1 MIHMKK
7 VTLREFK
14 HNSRYQ
20 RMAHDG
26 HPVLVTHRG
35 KPYFVA
41 CRRTKSAP
49 FWALHGPEQRSQP
62 SCWTPC
68 WVKMNGTPHDECL
81 ARYGFVDQRGE
92 GTGDTV
98 GSRAHHSARRNQY
111 LLSVGH

>member
-1 MIHMKK
+1 MCSVKSVCMRLSACALKSAPKNKLAKSGMLLIMSYMKR

-41 CRRTKSAP
+41 VPPEKGGTFLGAARGGAALTPKLLEPVLGENEWNSA
-49 FWALHGPEQRSQP
+49 Q
-62 SCWTPC
+62 
-68 WVKMNGTPHDECL
+68 
-81 ARYGFVDQRGE
+81 
-92 GTGDTV
+92 
-98 GSRAHHSARRNQY
+98 
-111 LLSVGH
+111 

>member
-1 MIHMKK
+1 MLLIMSHMKK

-41 CRRTKSAP
+41 LPPEKAGTFLGAARGGPALTSKLLDSVLGENEWKS
-49 FWALHGPEQRSQP
+49 SQ
-62 SCWTPC
+62 
-68 WVKMNGTPHDECL
+68 
-81 ARYGFVDQRGE
+81 
-92 GTGDTV
+92 
-98 GSRAHHSARRNQY
+98 
-111 LLSVGH
+111 

>member
-1 MIHMKK
+1 MLLIMSHMKK

-41 CRRTKSAP
+41 LQPDKVGTFLGAARAGA
-49 FWALHGPEQRSQP
+49 ALTAKLLDSVLGE
-62 SCWTPC
+62 
-68 WVKMNGTPHDECL
+68 DEWNA
-81 ARYGFVDQRGE
+81 AR
-92 GTGDTV
+92 
-98 GSRAHHSARRNQY
+98 
-111 LLSVGH
+111 

>member
-1 MIHMKK
+1 MLLIMSHMKK

-41 CRRTKSAP
+41 LPPDKVGTFLGAARAGA
-49 FWALHGPEQRSQP
+49 ALTAKLLDSVLGE
-62 SCWTPC
+62 
-68 WVKMNGTPHDECL
+68 DECL
-81 ARYGFVDQRGE
+81 ARYGYVDQRGE